1 MVWKIIDDPIGATAI
16 QSSQGSSV
24 DPSDPRI
31 QLTLLEIVQ
40 MARSNE
46 RLRIHPQLVW
56 IEALRDFAKA
66 AGIGFPVKK
75 ELFFG
80 LVEVLKIESSAFRKS
95 VELEIAT
102 KGTGLAGELLFT
114 SVSFFSEVPMGQE
127 RYQRDAKEL
136 WTDFAASVNENVL
149 AEEMPLLEVQSD
161 AFLESQRTDA
171 IVQSTLNSYF
181 VANGMFTQYW
191 TRRLEDLLSVLS
203 NLCLGLYLVV
213 MLVFT
218 GNLLLTLM
226 VTLALILI
234 FMCLAGLTFAAYDI
248 DFGPVESLGVS
259 IFVGLS
265 ANYLLHIA
273 HAYHRSKISDRSVKI
288 QRAIYVTGSP
298 ILWSAIST
306 MGGSAFLFAC
316 RTWLLTELG
325 ILIVSIIGLSLTFS
339 LGFLLALLSW
349 VGPIPIDGN
358 LHSWDIVAIIR
369 FCLRC
374 IRKDGRGQGE
384 CVVESS

>member
-24 DPSDPRI
+24 DPSDARI

-191 TRRLEDLLSVLS
+191 TRGIEDLLSVLS
-203 NLCLGLYLVV
+203 NLC
-213 MLVFT
+213 
-218 GNLLLTLM
+218 
-226 VTLALILI
+226 
-234 FMCLAGLTFAAYDI
+234 
-248 DFGPVESLGVS
+248 
-259 IFVGLS
+259 
-265 ANYLLHIA
+265 
-273 HAYHRSKISDRSVKI
+273 
-288 QRAIYVTGSP
+288 
-298 ILWSAIST
+298 
-306 MGGSAFLFAC
+306 
-316 RTWLLTELG
+316 
-325 ILIVSIIGLSLTFS
+325 
-339 LGFLLALLSW
+339 
-349 VGPIPIDGN
+349 
-358 LHSWDIVAIIR
+358 
-369 FCLRC
+369 
-374 IRKDGRGQGE
+374 
-384 CVVESS
+384 